1 MGRQKIYLDK
11 LARFFQ
17 IRNMLLRQAL
27 AECLGTLILVMFGCG
42 AVAQLVLSGGS
53 HGMFLTVN
61 FAFGFAATLGIL
73 VCGQISGGH
82 LNPAVTF
89 ALCLL
94 GRERWRKFPMFFL
107 FQTIGAFFGAAVIFG
122 MYYDA
127 LWDYPGCFNITGE
140 TATAGIFATYPGKH
154 LTIVNGFFDQII
166 GTAALIVCI
175 LAIVDPYN
183 NPIPQGLEAF
193 TVGFVV
199 LVIGLS
205 MGFNSGYAVNPARDL
220 GPRLFTAV
228 AGWGSAVFT
237 ARNGWFLVPV
247 FAPFLG
253 AIIGTMI
260 YQMMVGFHVEGEVRD
275 QKENTE
281 EENLQLNV
289 NSNSNS
295 KSNSNGKEANC

>member
-1 MGRQKIYLDK
+1 MGKQKDILEK
-11 LARFFQ
+11 LARTFQ
-17 IRNMLLRQAL
+17 IRHALLRQAL

-73 VCGQISGGH
+73 VSGQVSGGH

-94 GRERWRKFPMFFL
+94 GREPWRKFPVFFF
-107 FQTIGAFFGAAVIFG
+107 FQTLGAFLGSGIVFGLYF
-122 MYYDA
+122 DA
-127 LWDYPGCFNITGE
+127 LWDYGQGE
-140 TATAGIFATYPGKH
+140 LIVVGKNSTAGIFATYPSKH
-154 LTIVNGFFDQII
+154 LTLVNGFFDQMI

-175 LAIVDPYN
+175 LAIVDPHN
-183 NPIPQGLEAF
+183 NPIPRGLEAF

-220 GPRLFTAV
+220 GPRLFTAL
-228 AGWGSAVFT
+228 AGWGGEVFT
-237 ARNGWFLVPV
+237 AKAYWFFVPIC
-247 FAPFLG
+247 APFLG
-253 AIIGTMI
+253 AVVGVMV
-260 YQMMVGFHVEGEVRD
+260 YQLMVGYHVEGEARER
-275 QKENTE
+275 KE
-281 EENLQLNV
+281 EE
-289 NSNSNS
+289 
-295 KSNSNGKEANC
+295 KKEEEEERLKLYNIITKEDA